1 MTASP
6 NSFTR
11 FTSFSLAMVMLLQG
25 SLLRAADPTD
35 AIRIQDVQLRE
46 GGVLTTRVV
55 DAQGNAVVGEQVI
68 VEFKGK
74 QIASS
79 VSDSDGLVAVSGL
92 RPGLHA
98 IVTSMGTT
106 TACRFWAEG
115 SAPPSAVSVP
125 AVVSDAEVVRGQF
138 GAFNLPQIIYG
149 GVAIA
154 ALILAVDANNTANDS
169 EDAAA
174 ALAARVKAL
183 EDASP

>member
-1 MTASP
+1 MSV
-6 NSFTR
+6 NSNSIGR
-11 FTSFSLAMVMLLQG
+11 FTSWCLAFSMLLPA
-25 SLLRAADPTD
+25 SLVRGADP
-35 AIRIQDVQLRE
+35 AEISRVQDVQLRE
-46 GGVLTTRVV
+46 GGILTTRVV
-55 DAQGNAVVGEQVI
+55 DAQGNPVVGEPVF

-79 VSDSDGLVAVSGL
+79 VSDDDGLVAITGL

-98 IVTSMGTT
+98 ITTSMGTT
-106 TACRFWAEG
+106 TACRFWSEG

-125 AVVSDAEVVRGQF
+125 AVVSDAEVIRGQF

-154 ALILAVDANNTANDS
+154 ALIIAVDANSDAS
-169 EDAAA
+169 EAEDAAA